1 MTIIEDEMPWGITE
15 STSSTIFGPP
25 VEAAMITSLIASAMN
40 YLTPATLFTISMTLS
55 GSKGLMI

>member
-1 MTIIEDEMPWGITE
+1 
-15 STSSTIFGPP
+15 